1 MRDYKNHRSTPVGE
15 TAPPSPPP
23 SQSESLEEASSP
35 KSGGSGKFW
44 LWILLFLVLI
54 MGGAVV
60 WWATQIPLSQG
71 QLGLQP
77 SATAGKSTTTTQALP
92 LPQKPPVVAAA
103 VRSVPKSLA
112 RTVAP
117 VQSTTSPSASTAS
130 AVQFNFYRIL
140 PQMKVDIPADILGS
154 GPGIPSA
161 AATSQGIAS
170 VAVQIQVGALN
181 NLAGAKVLQDR
192 LALMGISSTV
202 RTVQTPDKGQYFEVI
217 TRPYASLAAAQSALV
232 KIRGMGV
239 TPVLQPLGDGSFSGP
254 VAAPRS

>member
-1 MRDYKNHRSTPVGE
+1 M
-15 TAPPSPPP
+15 
-23 SQSESLEEASSP
+23 EEDFSP
-35 KSGGSGKFW
+35 KSGGGGKFW
-44 LWILLFLVLI
+44 LWILLLLI
-54 MGGAVV
+54 LLMGGTVV
-60 WWATQIPLSQG
+60 WWATQIPLSRG

-77 SATAGKSTTTTQALP
+77 GAIAEKSTQALSH
-92 LPQKPPVVAAA
+92 KPPVIAAA
-103 VRSVPKSLA
+103 VTSVPKSLA
-112 RTVAP
+112 MTVAP
-117 VQSTTSPSASTAS
+117 VQSTTSPGASTAS

-161 AATSQGIAS
+161 AATSQGGAS

-181 NLAGAKVLQDR
+181 NWAGAKVLQDR

-202 RTVQTPDKGQYFEVI
+202 RTVQSPNKGQYFEVI
-217 TRPYASLAAAQSALV
+217 TQPYASLAAAQSALV

-239 TPVLQPLGDGSFSGP
+239 TPVLQPLGEGSFSGP